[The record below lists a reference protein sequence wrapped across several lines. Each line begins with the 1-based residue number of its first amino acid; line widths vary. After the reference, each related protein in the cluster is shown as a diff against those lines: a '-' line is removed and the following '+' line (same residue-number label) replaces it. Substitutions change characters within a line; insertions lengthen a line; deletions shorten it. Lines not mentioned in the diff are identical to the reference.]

1 MELHDVP
8 APAKINLFLHVTG
21 RRDDGYHLLQT
32 AFRFVGLYD
41 TLAFD
46 TRRDG
51 QVEREGEGLSGLAP
65 EDDLVV
71 RAARTLQR
79 ATGTSQGVQIR
90 YTKRIPSG
98 AGLGGGS
105 SDAAST
111 LIALNRLWGTG
122 LDRQQLMALGSTLGA
137 DVPVFIYG
145 QPAFA
150 TGIGDIFQPL
160 SLPDNAYVVVQPPQ
174 AVPTGD
180 IFSAPD
186 LTRDSACVKML
197 VFTEWLNKNK
207 PLNGYRESGFF
218 GRNDLEPVVFA
229 RYPQVQ
235 ATARWLNQQGVNAR
249 MSGSGACLFAEF
261 VTIEQAAKFQAR
273 VFGKIY
279 SRESGSVAVIRNA
292 WACPGLHDHPLRH
305 WISS

>member
-21 RRDDGYHLLQT
+21 RRSDGYHLLQT
-32 AFRFVGLYD
+32 AFRFIGVYD
-41 TLAFD
+41 TLSFD

-51 QVEREGEGLSGLAP
+51 QVVREGEGLSGLAA

-79 ATGTSQGVQIR
+79 ATGTHQGVQIR

-150 TGIGDIFQPL
+150 TGIGDVFAPL

-174 AVPTGD
+174 TVSTASV
-180 IFSAPD
+180 FSSPD

-197 VFTEWLNKNK
+197 FFTEWLNKNE
-207 PLNGYRESGFF
+207 PLNGYREGGFF

-229 RYPQVQ
+229 KYPQIQ
-235 ATARWLNQQGVNAR
+235 AAARWLGQQGVNAR
-249 MSGSGACLFAEF
+249 MSGSGACLFVEF
-261 VTIEQAAKFQAR
+261 VTIAQAATFQAR
-273 VFGKIY
+273 IFGNID
-279 SRESGSVAVIRNA
+279 SRESGNVAVIRNA
-292 WACPGLHDHPLRH
+292 WVCPGLHDHPLRH